1 MTTPLRPIQQKAD
14 AIATF
19 RFVSVFTMETL
30 ARWTP
35 RTPELEAK
43 ILFGRHIWE
52 FAQHADILG
61 QRTAELRAGLH
72 YTRRPVAAY
81 ASVLENAAEL
91 TQTASRVGV
100 VYDAIV
106 PDLVRRYRAVLAES
120 DPIVDQPSVRL
131 IERIL
136 GDLDRLAVERREL
149 LADIT
154 LPGAEPVVATL
165 AERLAASIE
174 CADYRRPAEARA

>member
-1 MTTPLRPIQQKAD
+1 MTHTVSPHPAKLTPSPP
-14 AIATF
+14 
-19 RFVSVFTMETL
+19 FVSCPSS
-30 ARWTP
+30 RWRRSP
-35 RTPELEAK
+35 AGYRGRLELEAK

-52 FAQHADILG
+52 FAQHADVLG

-72 YTRRPVAAY
+72 YTRRPVAAH
-81 ASVLENAAEL
+81 ATVLENAAEL
-91 TQTASRVGV
+91 TQTSSRVGV
-100 VYDAIV
+100 V
-106 PDLVRRYRAVLAES
+106 RRHRARPRPPVSGRAGRER
-120 DPIVDQPSVRL
+120 PIVDQPSVRL

-136 GDLDRLAVERREL
+136 GDLDRLAIERREL

-154 LPGAEPVVATL
+154 LPGAEPAVAAL